1 MHFTDL
7 FIRRPVLAIVVSL
20 MILVVGIKSGQSLSV
35 RQYPKT
41 ENAVVTVTTTYYGAD
56 PDIVA
61 GFITTPLENAIAQ
74 ASGIDYMTS
83 TSLSGTSTITI
94 NLVLNYDADKALTEI
109 STKVNSVLNQ
119 LPSGT
124 QQPVMTIQTG
134 QTTDA
139 YYYGFQSE
147 TLPLNRVTD
156 YVVRVVQPKIQS
168 VPGVQ
173 TAELIGAKNYAL
185 RAWLDPKKLAALGV
199 TPTEVS
205 QAMTAND
212 YIAGLGNTK
221 GQMVQVNL
229 TASSNLHT
237 LTEFQNL
244 VIKQANGAIVRL
256 KDVAKVTL
264 GDDDYD
270 SYARVKSKKSV
281 VMGIQVAPD
290 ANILTVLAGVRAAFA
305 ELEPNYPTGITG
317 ELGFD
322 TSDFVNNSINE
333 VVSTL
338 IEATLIVT
346 VVVFAFLGS
355 LRSVIIP
362 VVTIPLSLVG
372 TLIMMLLFGFSINL
386 LTLLA
391 LVLAIGLVVDDAI
404 IVVENV
410 NRHIDNG
417 MKPVPAAI
425 LAARELGGPIIAITL
440 VVAAVF
446 VPIGFQGGLTGA
458 LFSEFAFT
466 LVGAVTVSAV
476 IALTLSPMMCS
487 RLLKPRDPANRTWQ
501 DRLVDFIDRNFERLR
516 LGYERR
522 LSGTL
527 NYRAV
532 TLVFC
537 CIVIASLYFLFTSAQ
552 NELAP
557 QEDQGFII
565 NIATPAPNATI
576 DQKLMYADEVYKAL
590 ASFPEEQLVF
600 QIATP
605 GTFIN
610 GMVLKPWDARKRTA
624 IELQPL
630 VQNQVNEIAGV
641 RVVSVQPPSLP
652 GSGGALP
659 LQFVITTPK
668 PFEDLSAVS
677 RSFMQAA
684 LQTGQFIFLDN
695 DLKIDNPQSTIV
707 IDRDKAATLGLNM
720 NDVGG
725 ALGTMLGGGY
735 VNYFDLDGRSYKVIP
750 QVQQRERLNPD
761 QLLNYYVQSA
771 GGASVPLS
779 TIATVK
785 TRTIPESLNHF
796 QQANE
801 ATISGVTMPGV
812 ALGDAIKALQDLAA
826 KTLPPGYAVDFGG
839 QSRQFVQE
847 SSSFLVT
854 FALALII
861 VYLALAALFESFRD
875 PLIILISV
883 PMSLAGALIFIALG
897 VGGATLNIYTE
908 VGLVTLMGL
917 ISKHGIL
924 IVEFAN
930 GLQLEG
936 KTRREAAELAA
947 GIRLRPILMTTA
959 AMVLGVIPLIV
970 ASGAG
975 AVSRFNLGLVIAT
988 GISIGT
994 LFTLFIVPAVYSLIA
1009 TDHTRARQEAA
1020 DKEAFEGLPEAL

>member
-386 LTLLA
+386 LTGA
-391 LVLAIGLVVDDAI
+391 RDRARGRRCDHRRG
-404 IVVENV
+404 E
-410 NRHIDNG
+410 RE
-417 MKPVPAAI
+417 PAYRQRDEAGPRGDTRRPGTGRTDHRDH
-425 LAARELGGPIIAITL
+425 AGGRRGVRP
-440 VVAAVF
+440 
-446 VPIGFQGGLTGA
+446 
-458 LFSEFAFT
+458 
-466 LVGAVTVSAV
+466 
-476 IALTLSPMMCS
+476 
-487 RLLKPRDPANRTWQ
+487 D
-501 DRLVDFIDRNFERLR
+501 
-516 LGYERR
+516 R
-522 LSGTL
+522 LSG
-527 NYRAV
+527 RA
-532 TLVFC
+532 
-537 CIVIASLYFLFTSAQ
+537 
-552 NELAP
+552 
-557 QEDQGFII
+557 D
-565 NIATPAPNATI
+565 
-576 DQKLMYADEVYKAL
+576 
-590 ASFPEEQLVF
+590 
-600 QIATP
+600 
-605 GTFIN
+605 
-610 GMVLKPWDARKRTA
+610 R
-624 IELQPL
+624 
-630 VQNQVNEIAGV
+630 
-641 RVVSVQPPSLP
+641 RVVQRVRFHAGRRRDRLR
-652 GSGGALP
+652 GDRAH
-659 LQFVITTPK
+659 
-668 PFEDLSAVS
+668 AVADDVL
-677 RSFMQAA
+677 QAA
-684 LQTGQFIFLDN
+684 E
-695 DLKIDNPQSTIV
+695 
-707 IDRDKAATLGLNM
+707 AA
-720 NDVGG
+720 
-725 ALGTMLGGGY
+725 
-735 VNYFDLDGRSYKVIP
+735 R
-750 QVQQRERLNPD
+750 
-761 QLLNYYVQSA
+761 
-771 GGASVPLS
+771 
-779 TIATVK
+779 
-785 TRTIPESLNHF
+785 
-796 QQANE
+796 
-801 ATISGVTMPGV
+801 
-812 ALGDAIKALQDLAA
+812 
-826 KTLPPGYAVDFGG
+826 
-839 QSRQFVQE
+839 SRQ
-847 SSSFLVT
+847 
-854 FALALII
+854 
-861 VYLALAALFESFRD
+861 
-875 PLIILISV
+875 PH
-883 PMSLAGALIFIALG
+883 MAGSPG
-897 VGGATLNIYTE
+897 
-908 VGLVTLMGL
+908 
-917 ISKHGIL
+917 
-924 IVEFAN
+924 
-930 GLQLEG
+930 
-936 KTRREAAELAA
+936 
-947 GIRLRPILMTTA
+947 
-959 AMVLGVIPLIV
+959 
-970 ASGAG
+970 
-975 AVSRFNLGLVIAT
+975 RF
-988 GISIGT
+988 
-994 LFTLFIVPAVYSLIA
+994 
-1009 TDHTRARQEAA
+1009 HRQELRAA
-1020 DKEAFEGLPEAL
+1020 APGL